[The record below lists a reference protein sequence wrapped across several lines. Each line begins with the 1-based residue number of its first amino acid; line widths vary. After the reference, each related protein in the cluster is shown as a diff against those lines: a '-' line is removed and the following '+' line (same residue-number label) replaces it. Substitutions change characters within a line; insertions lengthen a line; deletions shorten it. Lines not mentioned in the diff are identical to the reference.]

1 MSQTVRI
8 RTEKPPVLRGSRRR
22 YAKATTTT
30 PFPGFI
36 PGASFDAAA
45 PSRRET
51 LQQFHRLEMMVEV
64 DERLRAENGL
74 VLSDTGGVSDD
85 GYPTC
90 EDTAAGKPGR
100 ESAAAAALHDARE
113 ELAGRTLHA
122 DPYCMENVWSE
133 AQRECQ
139 LGEGHS
145 FGEDADMFFFR
156 QGNCIEEGNALEA
169 DTHAAIMEDLEKLH
183 SRLQQAQCRRIR
195 HLAPR
200 QRRHASPLGAH
211 AEAASLTSEDSI
223 CSSEGMEFDPE
234 RYVAPLLRHSDVV
247 EGADLWTPQFGNK
260 GGDVAFLR
268 TVHDILPDT
277 TSVREALQLL
287 QFSVHSNRPDVAACV
302 RRCQQQQRQHQ
313 PMTAITNLPTEEAA
327 EPKRQQQKKTVTTG
341 TCGRVEEEATAAS
354 RVSRPVSPP
363 SAASLAGMVA
373 KTLPRIPDEL
383 RDELMDQRRLLERL
397 AAAQEAS
404 FRQLAR
410 EQQEAARR
418 RIMAP
423 RADPT
428 LEPLAPSKLQQA
440 EPFEIAEALQK
451 LQYDPKRP
459 LPPVIT
465 ISTMR
470 PKTPLMVPP
479 APPSLP
485 PHYIEEELGRLH
497 SEYEQL
503 LRNER
508 QAWAN
513 IMQEQKEAFEREKN
527 ATIQTL
533 RYAVVQQQHENTE
546 EIKRAMISQEL
557 KRRRWQ
563 HAAEF
568 KQQMALQQMLRKALP
583 SGNDRRGRVRGENLE
598 VAATTM
604 SNERQPYP
612 RRPQPLTN
620 VSGGGK
626 NLSAKRPV
634 SWAEEDGVEDTTKT
648 FENEVDETKKKKQKE
663 DLRHSIVTGPFS
675 VVLPEEPCSE
685 ATAIAHGASSQRV
698 DAVVM
703 MSDNEEKNTRQQ
715 PSGDVKAGP
724 RASSDKRRTSIHS
737 SAGKRGK
744 FAQPRRSPYAV
755 PSGRPVGPGVTTSG
769 KSAAAVQRPRV
780 SSKSRNAKLQSRPY
794 DKGLHDGSQYAFA
807 VHGALSNTE
816 QQFYNTTE
824 TVLTDS
830 VHSLNATLPPSSLT
844 PVVGGFSH
852 SYENVPS
859 SGESPVGKAMF
870 PGNILLLSD
879 SLTAEE
885 AERRRDVERAFDIS
899 LSIPPQITAEG
910 GGKEIQRP
918 CDVYF
923 FGEEASALS
932 PRRRAR
938 LRAAEARTRIEARR
952 RLERIKALSLRSP
965 GQKLG
970 EPRSSISD
978 KLFPAE
984 ESGPCLA
991 DLLASETIHS
1001 IIGDA
1006 AEASLFAVLLNEL
1019 EDYLVSAEL
1028 HRLTSKN
1035 LGRED
1040 EATRRL
1046 QPKEKENEEEG
1057 EVNAAEMLTVER
1069 VAAALHTFGAPIHE
1083 EYSLEGT
1090 VLRLLEESLLQ
1101 SLLRPKSEE
1110 TRKESTEGEA
1120 GEREV
1125 TAIIPEGEQTEL
1137 KSDTLCEVEGPP
1149 LWVRE
1154 VVSVTT
1160 DPLWQTPEGEVNPPC
1175 EPPVQATTLTTIS
1188 GDHHPSLP
1196 SPPSIKATTT
1206 QLPLIAAL
1214 QKNVVL
1220 ALEGAS
1226 GSVVPDATGTVR
1238 IVLDINPVMEHL
1250 AAVKLPA
1257 AMELASPAQGDTI
1270 ASEARRM
1277 RCATEEDLLSCEVV
1291 DAPITRST
1299 THMFSA
1305 TKGLGNEEVQEVKP
1319 PRLDFSISHGGL
1331 PLPEPAKLDTANI
1344 PQLLSF
1350 PEGSVTVTE
1359 VTNAQQPQ
1367 CIEREQRRERAR
1379 LSDDES
1385 LQRQMLEEQED
1396 ALRSSWHMMWD
1407 WQQMNVAMLNQHRD
1421 AQNPCGVVSQDVA
1434 AAVVPG
1440 TEVEAVVDGDR
1451 PRDKVVLPPVPS
1463 TSTIRDPIT
1472 RFILEWMHEY
1482 DEKKEEQPAQRS
1494 FLDLLHEASH
1504 MAGEKALQEGSEGT
1518 SMTEVDARRR
1528 LLLEIDGAESSS
1540 WLSST
1545 HPSSIVSD
1553 GLLRFVT
1560 RSQHNMPRPR
1570 RTCRRSDENSSS
1582 ATTETTRYTNSSSR
1596 LWLAQESWSPGNSL
1610 PPTFPT
1616 AAVRNST
1623 KTTVTTSSSSRTW
1636 PSTSSSEKPHLRDTM
1651 LRHLRQIRSSDT
1663 YQPEEQEGQECEY
1676 SSVEELWR
1684 EVERI
1689 QSTQQKTAQ

>member
-8 RTEKPPVLRGSRRR
+8 RTEKPPVLRGFKRR

-45 PSRRET
+45 PSRREA

-64 DERLRAENGL
+64 EERLPAENGL
-74 VLSDTGGVSDD
+74 VLSDTGGASDD
-85 GYPTC
+85 AYPTC
-90 EDTAAGKPGR
+90 EDTAAEKPGW

-145 FGEDADMFFFR
+145 FGEDADMIFSR

-183 SRLQQAQCRRIR
+183 SRLQQAQSRRTCR
-195 HLAPR
+195 LAPR
-200 QRRHASPLGAH
+200 QRRHVSPLGAH

-234 RYVAPLLRHSDVV
+234 RYVAPLLRHSDGV
-247 EGADLWTPQFGNK
+247 EGADLWTPQFGDK
-260 GGDVAFLR
+260 SGDAAFLR

-287 QFSVHSNRPDVAACV
+287 QYSVHSNRPDVAACV

-313 PMTAITNLPTEEAA
+313 PTTAIINLPTEEAT
-327 EPKRQQQKKTVTTG
+327 EPKRQQQKRTVATATRG
-341 TCGRVEEEATAAS
+341 LAEEEEAAAS

-363 SAASLAGMVA
+363 SAASLAAMVA
-373 KTLPRIPDEL
+373 KALPRIPDEL

-428 LEPLAPSKLQQA
+428 LGPFAPSNLQRA

-451 LQYDPKRP
+451 LQDDPKRP

-470 PKTPLMVPP
+470 PKTPLILPP

-508 QAWAN
+508 RAWAN
-513 IMQEQKEAFEREKN
+513 IMQEQKEAFERDKN

-533 RYAVVQQQHENTE
+533 RHAAVQQQHENTE
-546 EIKRAMISQEL
+546 EIKRAMASHEL

-583 SGNDRRGRVRGENLE
+583 SCDDERGLGRRENAE
-598 VAATTM
+598 VAATPM
-604 SNERQPYP
+604 PNERQRYP
-612 RRPQPLTN
+612 RRRQPLTG
-620 VSGGGK
+620 VLGGGK

-634 SWAEEDGVEDTTKT
+634 SLAEEDGVEDATKT
-648 FENEVDETKKKKQKE
+648 FENEMDETKKKKQRG

-685 ATAIAHGASSQRV
+685 ATAIAHDASSQRV

-703 MSDNEEKNTRQQ
+703 LSDNEEKNAPQQ
-715 PSGDVKAGP
+715 PGGDVKAGS
-724 RASSDKRRTSIHS
+724 RAPTDKRRTIVHS
-737 SAGKRGK
+737 PAGKRGK
-744 FAQPRRSPYAV
+744 FAQPQRSPYAA
-755 PSGRPVGPGVTTSG
+755 SSRRPVRAGATTSG
-769 KSAAAVQRPRV
+769 KSTAAMQRPRV
-780 SSKSRNAKLQSRPY
+780 SSKSRNAKLQPRPFH
-794 DKGLHDGSQYAFA
+794 KGLHDGSQYAFA
-807 VHGALSNTE
+807 VHDALSNTE

-844 PVVGGFSH
+844 PAVGGFSH
-852 SYENVPS
+852 SYENIPS
-859 SGESPVGKAMF
+859 SGETPGGKAMF
-870 PGNILLLSD
+870 PGSILLLSD
-879 SLTAEE
+879 PLTAEE
-885 AERRRDVERAFDIS
+885 AERRRGVERAFDIS
-899 LSIPPQITAEG
+899 LSTPPQITAEG
-910 GGKEIQRP
+910 GEKEIQRP

-938 LRAAEARTRIEARR
+938 LRAAEARTRIEARQ
-952 RLERIKALSLRSP
+952 RLERIKALSLKSP

-970 EPRSSISD
+970 EARSSISD
-978 KLFPAE
+978 KLFLAE
-984 ESGPCLA
+984 ESGQRLA

-1006 AEASLFAVLLNEL
+1006 AEASLFAALLNEL
-1019 EDYLVSAEL
+1019 EDDIVSAEL

-1035 LGRED
+1035 LGRGD
-1040 EATRRL
+1040 GATRRL
-1046 QPKEKENEEEG
+1046 HLKEKENEEEG
-1057 EVNAAEMLTVER
+1057 EVNAAETLAVER
-1069 VAAALHTFGAPIHE
+1069 VAAAVHTFGAPIHE

-1090 VLRLLEESLLQ
+1090 VVRLLEESLLQ

-1125 TAIIPEGEQTEL
+1125 LGIVPEGEQTEL
-1137 KSDTLCEVEGPP
+1137 KSGTLCEVEGPP

-1154 VVSVTT
+1154 VVSATT
-1160 DPLWQTPEGEVNPPC
+1160 DPLWHTPEGEVNPPC
-1175 EPPVQATTLTTIS
+1175 EPPVQATTPTTIS

-1196 SPPSIKATTT
+1196 SPPSIKATTS
-1206 QLPLIAAL
+1206 QLPLIAAP

-1238 IVLDINPVMEHL
+1238 IVLDITPVMEHL
-1250 AAVKLPA
+1250 AAGKLPA
-1257 AMELASPAQGDTI
+1257 AVQPASSAQGDTI
-1270 ASEARRM
+1270 ASEAQRM

-1291 DAPITRST
+1291 DAPITSSAHGFST
-1299 THMFSA
+1299 
-1305 TKGLGNEEVQEVKP
+1305 TKGLRSEEVQEVKP
-1319 PRLDFSISHGGL
+1319 PPLDFSISHGGP
-1331 PLPEPAKLDTANI
+1331 PLPEPATLGTASI
-1344 PQLLSF
+1344 PQLLSL
-1350 PEGSVTVTE
+1350 PEGFMTVTE
-1359 VTNAQQPQ
+1359 VANAQQSQ

-1407 WQQMNVAMLNQHRD
+1407 WQQMNVVMLNQHRD
-1421 AQNPCGVVSQDVA
+1421 AQSPCGVASQAVA
-1434 AAVVPG
+1434 AAVVPRA
-1440 TEVEAVVDGDR
+1440 EAEAVVDDDR

-1472 RFILEWMHEY
+1472 RFIFEWMHEY
-1482 DEKKEEQPAQRS
+1482 DERKEEEPVQRS
-1494 FLDLLHEASH
+1494 FLELLHEASH
-1504 MAGEKALQEGSEGT
+1504 MAGGKPLQERREGT
-1518 SMTEVDARRR
+1518 SMIEVDARQR
-1528 LLLEIDGAESSS
+1528 LLLEIDGVESSS

-1545 HPSSIVSD
+1545 HPSSIASD
-1553 GLLRFVT
+1553 GFSRFVT
-1560 RSQHNMPRPR
+1560 RSQHNVPRPR

-1596 LWLAQESWSPGNSL
+1596 LWLAQESWGLGNSL

-1616 AAVRNST
+1616 AAVHNST

-1663 YQPEEQEGQECEY
+1663 YQPEEQESQGCEY
-1676 SSVEELWR
+1676 SPVEELWK

-1689 QSTQQKTAQ
+1689 QAAQHKTA